1 VLEEVFMRIC
11 DQERSG
17 DSCTLVVDALVIAIG
32 QRMSSYSHSW
42 KPSNYNVGD
51 EQTGVYV

>member
-1 VLEEVFMRIC
+1 MRIC